1 MSTLLLIT
9 IFIVAIIMT
18 FVFLCIYL
26 KLLSVIA
33 NKLNY
38 SFHKTGEARGNT
50 RQDSRIE
57 VCCIYCFDKSHD
69 FLNTHVFRRVCRVI
83 KYFIRHKPISDN
95 SCNGYNEC
103 SREYHNTDVESSLP
117 EHRIKHSKKLGRPQG
132 SKARLG

>member
-1 MSTLLLIT
+1 MMIVLLLVAS
-9 IFIVAIIMT
+9 FVVAIIIT
-18 FVFLCIYL
+18 FVVLCAYL

-33 NKLNY
+33 SKLNY
-38 SFHKTGEARGNT
+38 RFHKAGEARGNT

-95 SCNGYNEC
+95 SCNGYDEGG
-103 SREYHNTDVESSLP
+103 REYCNTDFESSLP
-117 EHRIKHSKKLGRPQG
+117 EHGDSING
-132 SKARLG
+132 KATKCK